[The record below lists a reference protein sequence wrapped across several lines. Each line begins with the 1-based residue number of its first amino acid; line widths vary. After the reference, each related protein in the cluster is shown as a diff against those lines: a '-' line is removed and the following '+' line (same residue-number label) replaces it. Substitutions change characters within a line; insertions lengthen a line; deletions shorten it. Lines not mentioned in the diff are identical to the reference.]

1 MPPVTSTPS
10 PAPGARMAEGHL
22 SRSPAVLDRAG
33 GVLLGQ
39 ACGDALGVPYEFA
52 AIPSGDAEMIGGGL
66 GPYAPGQWSDD
77 TEMAVCLAR
86 VAATGADLTSAEAD
100 DAIAA
105 GFEAWLRGGA
115 SDVGAHTRALLT
127 EAARGPGSSGQR
139 LRAASV
145 ARHQST
151 GHTAGNG
158 ALMRTG
164 IVGLTR
170 LGDRAAIAAAARW
183 VATLTHADPLA
194 GDSCV
199 LWSEAVRVAVADGRL
214 DLVGGLDLIPEE
226 RRDAWRGWIAS
237 AQSGDATLR
246 PNGFTVTAL
255 QAAWFAITSTDTESI
270 GPGESSSHLVRA
282 LQGAVHV
289 GDDTD
294 TVAAIAGAL
303 LGARYGAAAIPARWR
318 DDVHGWPGLRAADLI
333 DLAVSTACAGAR

>member
-1 MPPVTSTPS
+1 MPSATSTPS
-10 PAPGARMAEGHL
+10 PTLRARMAEGHL
-22 SRSPAVLDRAG
+22 RLSPATLERAG

-77 TEMAVCLAR
+77 TEMAVCVAR

-100 DAIAA
+100 EAIAA
-105 GFEAWLRGGA
+105 GFQEWLVGGA

-127 EAARGPGSSGQR
+127 EAARGSGSPGRR

-145 ARHQST
+145 ARHLST

-164 IVGLTR
+164 VVGLTR
-170 LGDRAAIAAAARW
+170 LGDRAATAAAARS
-183 VATLTHADPLA
+183 VASLTHADPLA

-199 LWSEAVRVAVADGRL
+199 LWSEAVRVAVVDGRL
-214 DLVGGLDLIPEE
+214 DLVGGLDLVPVA

-237 AQSGDATLR
+237 AQAGDATLR
-246 PNGFTVTAL
+246 PNGFTATAL

-282 LQGAVHV
+282 LQAAVHV

-303 LGARYGAAAIPARWR
+303 LGARYGVAAIPPRWR
-318 DDVHGWPGLRAADLI
+318 DNVHGWPGLRAADLI
-333 DLAVSTACAGAR
+333 DLAVGTARSGGR